1 MAVTINVPSQVKTYA
16 NLAAFPATG
25 SLKTIYIAEDTN
37 KTYRWTGS
45 VYVEISA
52 TAASTWGAISG
63 TLSNQT
69 DLQSAL
75 NAKENTI
82 TSGTTSQYFRGDKT
96 FQTLDKSAVGLS
108 NVDNTSDANK
118 PVSTATQTALN
129 AKQNT
134 LVSGTSIKTI
144 NSTSLLGSGDVAVQP
159 TLVSGTNIKTIEGQ
173 SLLGS
178 GNIDLTKSDVGLAN
192 VDNTSD
198 ANKPISTA
206 TQTALNAKQNS
217 IYVARSF
224 TQSVGSN
231 STGETQLLQIT
242 IPANSFSSTDKLSF
256 YAMFSKTGVGLATTV
271 RVKLST
277 SSSMPSG
284 NTGCIAFFSSGAT
297 AQFIK
302 LNRDMLVSGGNL
314 KGFPFTTSATT
325 DQATST
331 VTLSSVAFDVTQT
344 QYLYV
349 SAQPSALS
357 TDVTYLE
364 AFEIKDL

>member
-1 MAVTINVPSQVKTYA
+1 MAVNINVPSQVKTYA

-25 SLKTIYIAEDTN
+25 ALKTIYIAEDTN

-45 VYVEISA
+45 VYTEISA
-52 TAASTWGAISG
+52 SAAMTWGAIGG

-69 DLQSAL
+69 DLQTAL
-75 NAKENTI
+75 NGKENTI

-108 NVDNTSDANK
+108 NVDNTSDASK
-118 PVSTATQTALN
+118 PISTATQTALN
-129 AKQNT
+129 AKQ
-134 LVSGTSIKTI
+134 
-144 NSTSLLGSGDVAVQP
+144 D
-159 TLVSGTNIKTIEGQ
+159 TLVSGTNIKTLEGQ

-178 GNIDLTKSDVGLAN
+178 GNIDLTKSDVGLGN

-217 IYVARSF
+217 IFVARSF
-224 TQSVGSN
+224 TQSIGSN

-242 IPANSFSSTDKLSF
+242 IPANSFSATDKLSF
-256 YAMFSKTGVGLATTV
+256 FASFSKTGTSLATTV

-284 NTGCIAFFSSGAT
+284 STGTIAFFNSAAG

-302 LNRDMLVSGGNL
+302 LNRDMSISGGNL
-314 KGFPFTTSATT
+314 KGFPFAANATT
-325 DQATST
+325 DQTATSVALGT
-331 VTLSSVAFDVTQT
+331 VAFNTAVT

-349 SAQPSALS
+349 SAQPSTS
-357 TDVTYLE
+357 TTDVTYLE
-364 AFEIKDL
+364 AFEIKNL

>member
-1 MAVTINVPSQVKTYA
+1 MNQKIKISQLPAKGS
-16 NLAAFPATG
+16 NLAAQD
-25 SLKTIYIAEDTN
+25 LLEIAEF
-37 KTYRWTGS
+37 TGTGYVSKSITGQELIDAIPAPS
-45 VYVEISA
+45 VE
-52 TAASTWGAISG
+52 WGDIGG
-63 TLSNQT
+63 TLSAQT
-69 DLQSAL
+69 DL
-75 NAKENTI
+75 
-82 TSGTTSQYFRGDKT
+82 
-96 FQTLDKSAVGLS
+96 
-108 NVDNTSDANK
+108 
-118 PVSTATQTALN
+118 QTALN

-178 GNIDLTKSDVGLAN
+178 GNIDLTKSDVGLGNVDNTSDLNKPISTATQTALNGKENTITAGTTSQYFRGDKTFQTLDKSAVGLGN

-217 IYVARSF
+217 IFVARSF
-224 TQSVGSN
+224 TQSIGTN
-231 STGETQLLQIT
+231 ATGETQLLQIT
-242 IPANSFSSTDKLSF
+242 IPANSFSATDKLSF
-256 YAMFSKTGVGLATTV
+256 FASFSKTGIAFATTV

-277 SSSMPSG
+277 SASMPAGTSG
-284 NTGCIAFFSSGAT
+284 TIALFLSVAT

-302 LNRDMLVSGGNL
+302 LNREMSISGGNL
-314 KGFPFTTSATT
+314 KGFPLTTSATT
-325 DQATST
+325 DQAASSST
-331 VTLSSVAFDVTQT
+331 VSISVAFDVTQT

-364 AFEIKDL
+364 AFEIRNL

>member
-1 MAVTINVPSQVKTYA
+1 MAFRTQKISQMTPKGA
-16 NLAAFPATG
+16 NLEATDLIEVSTIESGSYVTRSITGQELIDAIPAP
-25 SLKTIYIAEDTN
+25 
-37 KTYRWTGS
+37 S
-45 VYVEISA
+45 VE
-52 TAASTWGAISG
+52 WGDIGG
-63 TLSNQT
+63 TLSAQT
-69 DLQSAL
+69 DL
-75 NAKENTI
+75 
-82 TSGTTSQYFRGDKT
+82 
-96 FQTLDKSAVGLS
+96 
-108 NVDNTSDANK
+108 
-118 PVSTATQTALN
+118 QTALN

-178 GNIDLTKSDVGLAN
+178 GNIDLTKSDVGLGN

-206 TQTALNAKQNS
+206 TQTALNGKQNS
-217 IYVARSF
+217 IFVARSF
-224 TQSVGSN
+224 TQSIGSN

-242 IPANSFSSTDKLSF
+242 IPANSFSATDKLSF
-256 YAMFSKTGVGLATTV
+256 FATFSKTGISLATTV

-277 SSSMPSG
+277 SASMPSG
-284 NTGCIAFFSSGAT
+284 NTGAIALFTSGAT

-302 LNRDMLVSGGNL
+302 LNRDMSISGGNL
-314 KGFPFTTSATT
+314 KGFPFTTTATT
-325 DQATST
+325 DQAATTST
-331 VTLSSVAFDVTQT
+331 ASISVAFDVTQT

-364 AFEIKDL
+364 AFEIRNL